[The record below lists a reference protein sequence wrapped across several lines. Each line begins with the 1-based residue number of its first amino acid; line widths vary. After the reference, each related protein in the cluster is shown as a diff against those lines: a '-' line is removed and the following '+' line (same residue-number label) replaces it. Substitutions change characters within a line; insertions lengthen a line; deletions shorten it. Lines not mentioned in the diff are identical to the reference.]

1 MAGTTWSQHHGGM
14 DETEKPA
21 SRRGLDGLFAWLRA
35 TGLQRRGDDKW
46 VGGVCGAVA
55 RRLNVDPI
63 LVRGAFLL
71 FIILGGAGVLV
82 YLVGWAA
89 LPNDQDEILAE
100 KAIHGDGWGIVLL
113 VAIAVSPFSG
123 SDGRGWLWLVLV
135 PVGFFLWWVIRSA
148 RAGKSSDQ
156 MGAEASAFANRIA
169 ARVGGSAQARPAA
182 PGSQGT
188 TGSMGTMGTTPGS
201 PGGSADTGPVH
212 AATSYAGSSGPTSAP
227 HGMGPGRTGVVELPP
242 RVVQSRRP
250 RAGILGLLL
259 TAGLAVAAYGLGGML
274 ATHRDWQGSPPLIG
288 AAFALVGAGVA
299 LVLIGAVGRRAGF
312 SGFLVAVLAVAAVAA
327 TGVPALPAG
336 GFGDRIWSAASQP
349 AGGFTLTAGDA
360 KLDLTGAA
368 PGSTV
373 KVDMGAGQLTV
384 TVPSGMTASVSAAV
398 DAGQVKV
405 NRSGDSTTIEAGAN
419 PAQARSIV
427 VGTGATK
434 VNLDVA
440 LRAGELR
447 IVEEAS

>member
-1 MAGTTWSQHHGGM
+1 MAGTTRSQHHGGM
-14 DETEKPA
+14 EETEKPA
-21 SRRGLDGLFAWLRA
+21 SRQGLDGLFAWLRA

-55 RRLNVDPI
+55 RRLNVDPV

-71 FIILGGAGVLV
+71 FIILGGVGVLV
-82 YLVGWAA
+82 YLVGWAM

-100 KAIHGDGWGIVLL
+100 KAIHGDGWGIILL
-113 VAIAVSPFSG
+113 VAIAVSLFSG
-123 SDGRGWLWLVLV
+123 SDGRWWLWLVLV

-148 RAGKSSDQ
+148 LAGKSSDQ
-156 MGAEASAFANRIA
+156 MGEEASAFANRIA
-169 ARVGGSAQARPAA
+169 ARVSSSAPPHTQ
-182 PGSQGT
+182 
-188 TGSMGTMGTTPGS
+188 
-201 PGGSADTGPVH
+201 DTGPVGPLH
-212 AATSYAGSSGPTSAP
+212 TTTPYAGPAGPTSAPHGMTSAPHGMTSAP

-259 TAGLAVAAYGLGGML
+259 TAGLAVAAYGLGSML
-274 ATHRDWQGSPPLIG
+274 ATSRDWQGSPPLIG
-288 AAFALVGAGVA
+288 AAFALVGAGLA
-299 LVLIGAVGRRAGF
+299 LVVIGVLGRRAGF

-327 TGVPALPAG
+327 TGVPALPSG
-336 GFGDRIWSAASQP
+336 GFGDRAWSATSQP

-360 KLDLTGAA
+360 RLDLTGAA

-384 TVPSGMTASVSAAV
+384 TVPAGMTASVSAAV
-398 DAGQVKV
+398 NAGQVRV
-405 NRSGDSTTIEAGAN
+405 NRAGAETTVEAGAN
-419 PAQARSIV
+419 PAQARSII
-427 VGTGATK
+427 VGTGATSII
-434 VNLDVA
+434 LDVA
-440 LRAGELR
+440 LRAGELQ

>member
-1 MAGTTWSQHHGGM
+1 M
-14 DETEKPA
+14 DETEKPT
-21 SRRGLDGLFAWLRA
+21 SRQGLDGLFAWLRA

-46 VGGVCGAVA
+46 VGGVCGALA

-71 FIILGGAGVLV
+71 FIILGGVGVLL
-82 YLVGWAA
+82 YLVGWAL
-89 LPNDQDEILAE
+89 LPNDQDEVLAQ
-100 KAIHGDGWGIVLL
+100 KAIHGDGRGIVLL
-113 VAIAVSPFSG
+113 VAIAVSLVSG
-123 SDGRGWLWLVLV
+123 SDGNWWLWLVLV
-135 PVGFFLWWVIRSA
+135 PLGFFLWWVIRSA
-148 RAGKSSDQ
+148 LAGKSSHQ
-156 MGAEASAFANRIA
+156 MGEEASAFTNRIA
-169 ARVGGSAQARPAA
+169 ARVGGSAPARPIA
-182 PGSQGT
+182 PGTPGMTST
-188 TGSMGTMGTTPGS
+188 TGV
-201 PGGSADTGPVH
+201 TGLTST
-212 AATSYAGSSGPTSAP
+212 AAPTSAP

-259 TAGLAVAAYGLGGML
+259 TAGLAVAAYGLGSML
-274 ATHRDWQGSPPLIG
+274 ATNRDWPGSPPLIG

-312 SGFLVAVLAVAAVAA
+312 SGFLVAVLAVVAVAA

-336 GFGDRIWSAASQP
+336 GFGDRTWSAASQP

-360 KLDLTGAA
+360 RLDLTGAA

-384 TVPSGMTASVSAAV
+384 TVPAGMTASVSAAV
-398 DAGQVKV
+398 NAGQVRV
-405 NRSGDSTTIEAGAN
+405 NRAGNSTTIEAGAN

-427 VGTGATK
+427 VGTGVTK
-434 VNLDVA
+434 VSLDVA